1 MSIKFLKDYGF
12 LVRDVKVSN
21 PEEWGGR
28 KSINAQMWYP
38 RKDTVRIAFFAGERK
53 IAYFDFNVWDRDTNW
68 DWCKKWLWEAFP
80 ENGIDMKWMYEHGYH
95 PYEDEGLNT

>member
-12 LVRDVKVSN
+12 LVREVKVSN

-53 IAYFDFNVWDRDTNW
+53 IAYFDLMYGTAI
-68 DWCKKWLWEAFP
+68 LI
-80 ENGIDMKWMYEHGYH
+80 GIGVRSGSGRLSLKME
-95 PYEDEGLNT
+95 